1 MIMKKMLV
9 LCAFL
14 ASCFSITTHAY
25 KIEITFTVE
34 VEPNTAEDFE
44 LIKAPFESLIEL
56 AQSLRNNNQKSL
68 RQLTRSLE
76 STLAKVP
83 KICQK
88 QHMKGNVSCDIR
100 LVD

>member
-1 MIMKKMLV
+1 MKKILACCIG
-9 LCAFL
+9 LIGLTFCA
-14 ASCFSITTHAY
+14 SQAY
-25 KIEITFTVE
+25 KIEIVFTVE
-34 VEPNTAEDFE
+34 VEPNTDEDFE
-44 LIKAPFESLIEL
+44 LNKAPFENLVEL
-56 AQSLRNNNQKSL
+56 AQSLENGPKAL

>member
-1 MIMKKMLV
+1 MKKMLACCMCLIGLTFCV
-9 LCAFL
+9 
-14 ASCFSITTHAY
+14 SQPY